1 MSRHGPCPW
10 NAGPLVE
17 EIDMQTNIQA
27 SDKYYRSGLCHV
39 LQERR
44 GGFWWLDVW
53 VKLKKGN

>member
-27 SDKYYRSGLCHV
+27 SDKYYRSGLCHI
-39 LQERR
+39 LQELR
-44 GGFWWLDVW
+44 GGFWWLNGCMS
-53 VKLKKGN
+53 KT